1 MMGREL
7 FVHYAKSPG
16 SGEQDVIGTAGGRRA
31 RLELHIAAGGRGD
44 DGLRAE
50 SARAVQRRRARELP
64 VHPCRRRRRHDD
76 QVWHPGLSAAAAH
89 GARDPKRGGHL
100 RHFLRGSADPSSSA
114 GSLRYEDQQAAHL
127 RLRRRHGRAG
137 DLCPQPR
144 ARRRSVRLR
153 RSRTAVESDILQRR
167 RHRVPLRRRRQP
179 DANRYGVGDAHRT
192 AGLPGAVAATATALA
207 ASTAAAPAAV
217 NDSYGIELPSGAGA
231 QTLSMSVRN
240 NDTDP
245 DGDTLVITAVSDPAG
260 VPATSILGSGNGTYI
275 QATGIPVGT
284 TTFTYT
290 ISDGHGHVD
299 TATVTIERTVEY
311 TPPPCPPYCEP

>member
-1 MMGREL
+1 MKISKL
-7 FVHYAKSPG
+7 LTYA
-16 SGEQDVIGTAGGRRA
+16 
-31 RLELHIAAGGRGD
+31 
-44 DGLRAE
+44 
-50 SARAVQRRRARELP
+50 
-64 VHPCRRRRRHDD
+64 C
-76 QVWHPGLSAAAAH
+76 AAAM
-89 GARDPKRGGHL
+89 
-100 RHFLRGSADPSSSA
+100 
-114 GSLRYEDQQAAHL
+114 
-127 RLRRRHGRAG
+127 
-137 DLCPQPR
+137 
-144 ARRRSVRLR
+144 
-153 RSRTAVESDILQRR
+153 
-167 RHRVPLRRRRQP
+167 
-179 DANRYGVGDAHRT
+179 
-192 AGLPGAVAATATALA
+192 
-207 ASTAAAPAAV
+207 AAPAIYVPNPAHGDVQYVYDAAGRLWKAIYSNGVAIEYRYDAAGNRTQVVTASGTPTVPPVSPALSPPPPPPLPPPLPPPPPPPPNSAPDAV